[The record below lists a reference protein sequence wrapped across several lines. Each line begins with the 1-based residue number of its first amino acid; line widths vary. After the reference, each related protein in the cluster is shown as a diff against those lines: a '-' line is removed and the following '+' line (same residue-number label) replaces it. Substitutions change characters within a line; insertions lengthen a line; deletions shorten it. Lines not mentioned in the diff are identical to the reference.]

1 MKYKKKYKIF
11 CFDLDNTICKTK
23 KSNYKRS
30 IPIKKNIILIN
41 KLKEKGN
48 YIKIFTSR
56 FMGRNNESVIKAKK
70 QGYNFTR
77 NQLIRWNV
85 KFDKLIFGKPSYDVF
100 IDDKNIYYKKNWS
113 RDIKLKYK
121 IS

>member
-1 MKYKKKYKIF
+1 MKYKPKYKIF

-23 KSNYKRS
+23 KSNYKKS

-41 KLKEKGN
+41 KLKEKGH

-100 IDDKNIYYKKNWS
+100 IYDKNIYYKKNWS